1 MNNKFSLLVSS
12 VALFALSMLA
22 NSSAAGEKS
31 TDDPFHYSVD
41 LPQSYDDSR
50 RSYPVI
56 FLVDS
61 SPFYKGD
68 YFSEATEAIRRLEK
82 FHEFP
87 QSIIVDVEVKQLW
100 RYVTRDRNMLSDWLS
115 SELGP
120 RIAKQYRTLKR
131 NSIVSF
137 SYTAGG
143 LMNSLALRE
152 SPFTTMISLSPV
164 FDSVSDVP
172 ETLAN
177 ADTLPKNYVVFGNE
191 NHRLMQFY
199 KPLLESQSNADLSI
213 ISLPH
218 ENHQSAFIP
227 GLRAALLSAF
237 SDYQLPSYVEFKRRD
252 YTVQDL
258 MELLKQRTIHYRTAP
273 EPSLLSE
280 LALAAA
286 KTYTQ
291 LGKFELAEQH
301 WRFSESEHK
310 SYFMTQIIEEFERN
324 KQTEFAA
331 HAKELSHRLGL

>member
-1 MNNKFSLLVSS
+1 MKEILSNLLYSWAFLV
-12 VALFALSMLA
+12 LGLLA
-22 NSSAAGEKS
+22 TPSSAEEVPS
-31 TDDPFHYSVD
+31 ENHFHYAVN
-41 LPQSYDDSR
+41 LPQSYDDST

-61 SPFYKGD
+61 SPFYRGG
-68 YFSEATEAIRRLEK
+68 YFSEAAEAIRRLEE

-87 QSIIVDVEVKQLW
+87 QTIIVNVEVKQLW
-100 RYVTRDRNMLSDWLS
+100 RYVTRDRNMLSDWLI
-115 SELGP
+115 SELSP

-152 SPFTTMISLSPV
+152 SPFTAIISLSPV

-172 ETLAN
+172 ETLASV
-177 ADTLPKNYVVFGNE
+177 DTLPENYVVFGNE
-191 NHRLMQFY
+191 SHRLMQFY
-199 KPLLESQSNADLSI
+199 KPLLESQSDADLSI

-227 GLRAALLSAF
+227 GLRAALLNAF
-237 SDYQLPSYVEFKRRD
+237 SDYQLPSYVQFTQRD

-258 MELLKQRTIHYRTAP
+258 MELLKQRTIDYRTAP
-273 EPSLLSE
+273 EPSLPSE
-280 LALAAA
+280 LTLAAA

-301 WRFSESEHK
+301 WRFTESKHK
-310 SYFMTQIIEEFERN
+310 SYFMAQIIAEFERN
-324 KQTEFAA
+324 NQLELAA
-331 HAKELSHRLGL
+331 RAKTLSQRLGL